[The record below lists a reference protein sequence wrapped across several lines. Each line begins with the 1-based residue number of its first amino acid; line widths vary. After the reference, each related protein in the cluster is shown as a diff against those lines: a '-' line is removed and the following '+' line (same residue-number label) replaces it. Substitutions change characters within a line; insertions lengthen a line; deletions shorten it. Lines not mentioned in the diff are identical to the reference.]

1 MSKGITI
8 NGDLLDDMFVS
19 EYSYE
24 DIGTFVDPD
33 GKYTGWHIEA
43 DKEGGEYDGEKGS
56 IYDFEVNLYRPYTKE
71 DKADGYSEDESVY
84 VGTAIGGYYN
94 GQVGYCFSN
103 TLTFYPPAK
112 RTKTDDLNDFLTEV
126 AESDESYKKKVNK
139 IKKHIQ
145 TL

>member
-1 MSKGITI
+1 MSKGIKI
-8 NGDLLDDMFVS
+8 SGDLLDDMFVS
-19 EYSYE
+19 EYNYE
-24 DIGTFVDPD
+24 AIGSFVDPD

-43 DKEGGEYDGEKGS
+43 DKDGGEYDGEKGS
-56 IYDFEVNLYRPYTKE
+56 MYNFEVHLYRPYTE
-71 DKADGYSEDESVY
+71 ADKDDYCEDESVY

-103 TLTFYPPAK
+103 DLTFYPPAK

-126 AESDESYKKKVNK
+126 AESDESYKKKINK